1 MLRNVEIRR
10 IYLHL
15 SFKIP
20 QSADVMRAQT
30 AAMPRTAHTLSNVT
44 VHLPEDFSFLQSPRG
59 GGDDM
64 ERESRE
70 GRACREESKMTS
82 FTGDDW
88 FRTAVTSNRTS
99 HIGGAGA
106 MKAGSA
112 RNKAGEFTDTDAGS
126 IAQRKLWSRTQGMD
140 PLGVES
146 KAQTEFNDSDSEN
159 SSRED
164 PLRSTSSRMFYT
176 AGAADRAPYM
186 TARSVSQDDD
196 MFQQAVEVSRAA
208 RTSPKADASALSK
221 EMKRRSRGRDE
232 KAAEFHSAKEC
243 SEDEDC
249 KTGYSTLFS

>member
-1 MLRNVEIRR
+1 
-10 IYLHL
+10 
-15 SFKIP
+15 
-20 QSADVMRAQT
+20 MRAQT

-70 GRACREESKMTS
+70 SRACREESKMTS

-88 FRTAVTSNRTS
+88 FRTAVTSNMTS
-99 HIGGAGA
+99 HIAGA
-106 MKAGSA
+106 NALKAGSA

-159 SSRED
+159 SSHED

-176 AGAADRAPYM
+176 AGAADRAAYM
-186 TARSVSQDDD
+186 SARSVSQDDD
-196 MFQQAVEVSRAA
+196 MFQQAVQVSRAV
-208 RTSPKADASALSK
+208 RTSPKADKAALSK
-221 EMKRRSRGRDE
+221 EMKRRSRDE
-232 KAAEFHSAKEC
+232 KSVDFHSAKVC